1 MLGGGSSISSASRQA
16 DETRGA
22 NVELMPVIR
31 LALRLLVFTPLNMFG
46 PEAYR
51 RDVNASEV
59 S

>member
-1 MLGGGSSISSASRQA
+1 MLAGGSSISLASREA

-22 NVELMPVIR
+22 NVELMLVIT
-31 LALRLLVFTPLNMFG
+31 LSLRLLVFTQLNRFG
-46 PEAYR
+46 PEACG

>member
-1 MLGGGSSISSASRQA
+1 MLAGGSSISPASRQA

-22 NVELMPVIR
+22 NAELMLVIT
-31 LALRLLVFTPLNMFG
+31 LSLRLLVFTQLNRFG

-51 RDVNASEV
+51 QDVNASEV